1 MTDLAQDQAGIS
13 LSRTSTAT
21 TGRGSNMT
29 LAKVLQVIETEPPGD
44 PFTAVHARAGGIGSL
59 GGGLDILTDIAD
71 KLQLEVTGGCS
82 LLASGCGTVSKL
94 HFHSLP
100 VLNIFLAIAFW
111 DTLSSRV
118 SFDYPELQ
126 RLAAGWKEYF
136 LFDCFSLERAGI
148 RCFDVAEVQD
158 LASLIHR
165 IGQLPQERRVGIR
178 WFTGR
183 MDGSSFN
190 AFYFPATMLH
200 YVRTGAGCATRN
212 RWLYLG
218 LASEVIPLDPA
229 TRAAI
234 RDQLHRPAPMETSQ
248 APVVSLRHI
257 QQQSTSAYT
266 WDLLQRLI
274 DRDLS
279 RVTDYPSWHDVQRL
293 RAAQRAYDTACVDSE
308 TGRWASAE
316 QQLLALSSSLQDGS
330 TFIRR
335 ARGLVEVSQRAVSAY
350 LLDTGS
356 QQAEL
361 AEVAKHSFSHRL
373 DDVIQL

>member
-1 MTDLAQDQAGIS
+1 MADLEQDQAGIS

-29 LAKVLQVIETEPPGD
+29 LAKVLQVIEIEPPGD
-44 PFTAVHARAGGIGSL
+44 PFTSVHARAGGIGSL
-59 GGGLDILTDIAD
+59 GGGSDILADIAD

-111 DTLSSRV
+111 DTLRSRV
-118 SFDYPELQ
+118 SFDYPELH

-165 IGQLPQERRVGIR
+165 IGQLPQELRVGIR

-183 MDGSSFN
+183 LDGSSFN

-229 TRAAI
+229 TRVAI

-274 DRDLS
+274 DRDLG

-293 RAAQRAYDTACVDSE
+293 RAAQRAYDTARVDSE
-308 TGRWASAE
+308 MGRWASVE

-335 ARGLVEVSQRAVSAY
+335 ARGLVEASQRAVSAY
-350 LLDTGS
+350 LLDTDS

-361 AEVAKHSFSHRL
+361 EEVAKHSLSHRL
-373 DDVIQL
+373 DDVVQL